1 MALDGLFWYKKR
13 TSKRFWTLKE
23 RKLSLNSG
31 TAKSRPQTQNQVIA
45 NMGKPTQITIPSLVR
60 IKPGCVDRVGIYL
73 KRFKH
78 LKVASLYSEGMVPDL
93 VQRLRR
99 SLAQHGVEDVASRS
113 VGQATFEEACET
125 FSDLWGSCD
134 AIVGFG
140 GGQALDTAKYVAFLS
155 NRPYY
160 AMPTALS
167 NDGFAS
173 PGVSLLLS
181 GRKRSLGSVMPFAV
195 VVDTEVCRDA
205 PDSLWWSGVGDLV
218 AKATAI
224 FDWKLAFHTVGTPV
238 NDFAAL
244 LSDATVHQFMA
255 APERTLDGTR
265 LLATA
270 LMLNGVAM
278 EICGSSRPASGSEH
292 LISHALDLV
301 SSRPRLHG
309 LQVGLATY
317 IVSRLQGRSTER
329 IASVLDATGFWK
341 GIHED
346 PFSRAEWLEA
356 VRLAPTMKQDY
367 YTILSHRDCE
377 PEVAK
382 IIDED
387 PRLQDAFVS

>member
-1 MALDGLFWYKKR
+1 M
-13 TSKRFWTLKE
+13 
-23 RKLSLNSG
+23 
-31 TAKSRPQTQNQVIA
+31 SRA
-45 NMGKPTQITIPSLVR
+45 TQITIPSLVR
-60 IKPGCVDRVGIYL
+60 IKPGCVDRIGIYL

-78 LKVASLYSEGMVPDL
+78 LKVASLNSEGMVPELLD
-93 VQRLRR
+93 RLQR
-99 SLAQHGVEDVASRS
+99 SLAHYDIELVASRS
-113 VGQATFEEACET
+113 IARSTFEEACEL
-125 FSDLWGSCD
+125 FGDLWQRCD
-134 AIVGFG
+134 AVIGFG

-181 GRKRSLGSVMPFAV
+181 GRKQSLRSVMPFAV

-218 AKATAI
+218 AKTTSI

-255 APERTLDGTR
+255 APNRSLEGTR

-270 LMLNGVAM
+270 LMLNGIAI

-301 SSRPRLHG
+301 SSRSRLHG
-309 LQVGLATY
+309 IQVGLATY
-317 IVSRLQGRSTER
+317 IVSQLQGRSTER
-329 IASVLDATGFWK
+329 IASVFDVTDFWK
-341 GIHED
+341 AINDD
-346 PFSRAEWLEA
+346 PFSRTEWLE
-356 VRLAPTMKQDY
+356 VVPLPPTMKENY
-367 YTILSHRDCE
+367 YTVLSHRDCV
-377 PEVAK
+377 PEVAR

-387 PRLQDAFVS
+387 PRLQNAFFP